1 MRVGSGDTKHT
12 AVSPHARA
20 QAITIF
26 GERCAVCH
34 GIDGGGEGPAS
45 SNLNPKPPNFHD
57 RKWQRSVSDERMA
70 KAIVDGGASV
80 GLSEAMA
87 SNPDLQGRPDV
98 VAALVEKLAH
108 VGRANL
114 QFQRGGHTVHRLQAV
129 ACGGLV
135 VLVEINE
142 AGSDDEAGRV
152 NDSRSSQ
159 RPLADGGDLVAANTH
174 VADSVQRGLGV
185 DDASAVDHQVI
196 TGLAEGCA
204 ADHQSKKRNPH

>member
-1 MRVGSGDTKHT
+1 MDRGVGGAKRLQLWGLPLIALASFVAAGFGASGPGYDGLSHQDEAGRVMRVGSGDTKHT

-98 VAALVEKLAH
+98 VAALVEHIRRQA
-108 VGRANL
+108 RA
-114 QFQRGGHTVHRLQAV
+114 
-129 ACGGLV
+129 
-135 VLVEINE
+135 
-142 AGSDDEAGRV
+142 
-152 NDSRSSQ
+152 
-159 RPLADGGDLVAANTH
+159 
-174 VADSVQRGLGV
+174 
-185 DDASAVDHQVI
+185 
-196 TGLAEGCA
+196 
-204 ADHQSKKRNPH
+204 K